1 MISIND
7 IVNLAL
13 YGGQYRTIIIV
24 CNKYRAG
31 ISFGIRN
38 VGRLNPEILDFP
50 VDGIRPSNL
59 QPDFELEVIVS
70 DEHFEIIDRIR
81 N

>member
-1 MISIND
+1 
-7 IVNLAL
+7 V
-13 YGGQYRTIIIV
+13 
-24 CNKYRAG
+24 
-31 ISFGIRN
+31 RN